1 MARTKEATEL
11 DRQIG
16 MRLRLLRAARGKT
29 QEWLGEQ
36 LGLTFQ
42 QVQKYEKGINRI
54 SGSCM
59 QDIASALGV
68 TPAYFFGDAAAKRD
82 TDVLAEAEIGLL
94 QDHGALALIRAYH
107 AVPAG
112 QRMALRNLAEA
123 MVSAAVQVVES
134 DLSPQHLPIR
144 SHHQIHNRAARL
156 AL

>member
-1 MARTKEATEL
+1 MVRGSAMVATKGATEL

-54 SGSCM
+54 SGSRM
-59 QDIASALGV
+59 AQGAAILGV
-68 TPAYFFGDAAAKRD
+68 TPAYFFGEAAAKQD
-82 TDVLAEAEIGLL
+82 IDVVAEAETIGLL
-94 QDHGALALIRAYH
+94 RDHGALALMRAYH
-107 AVPAG
+107 AMPAG

-123 MVSAAVQVVES
+123 IVSV
-134 DLSPQHLPIR
+134 
-144 SHHQIHNRAARL
+144 AAR
-156 AL
+156 AVE